1 MNRVANI
8 FELLSDENDE
18 GGSRRPTSVANIDTG
33 AKKPE
38 QKQQKPSGNA
48 QVKNQQQAKSDRTG
62 ETKGRENR
70 PPKSNERKEDRERRP
85 RQERGEGAPQQ
96 QQGQPGQVSDVRKPR
111 ENNVNRPPRQQR
123 EGAERRTKNYER
135 APEGG
140 NFVEGGERKRV
151 YDRKSGAGR
160 GIRDNTKRA
169 GGGRGNWGTVEDDK
183 KGQLE
188 STETAEV
195 KEEATPEATENKV
208 EGEKTEVVEPVVAQ
222 LSQED
227 EEDAKLKTLA
237 EYMQSR
243 KAPTIALPP
252 PRQVESK
259 PEWDKYVPLTRASDE
274 EQQPKDKKK
283 DEKEVDVDSDAQKKT
298 VSADKFFNFADSSP
312 RDRDRGERGGFR
324 GGRGGRG
331 RDSGPRRGGDRDRGS
346 KKPKAQT
353 PNFKDE
359 KSFPS
364 LGNKA

>member
-8 FELLSDENDE
+8 FELLSDENDD
-18 GGSRRPTSVANIDTG
+18 GGARRPTAVANVETG

-38 QKQQKPSGNA
+38 QKQQKPAANA
-48 QVKNQQQAKSDRTG
+48 QTQKPKSDRTA

-70 PPKSNERKEDRERRP
+70 PPKSNERKEERRP

-96 QQGQPGQVSDVRKPR
+96 QGQVSDRKPR
-111 ENNVNRPPRQQR
+111 DANRPPRQQR
-123 EGAERRTKNYER
+123 ENAERRNKNVER
-135 APEGG
+135 AAEG
-140 NFVEGGERKRV
+140 NVEGGERKRV
-151 YDRKSGAGR
+151 FDRKSGIGR

-183 KGQLE
+183 KAQLE
-188 STETAEV
+188 QTETPEVV
-195 KEEATPEATENKV
+195 KEETTESTTEAKV
-208 EGEKTEVVEPVVAQ
+208 EGGEKTEAVEPEV
-222 LSQED
+222 STED

-259 PEWDKYVPLTRASDE
+259 PEWDKYVPLTRASED
-274 EQQPKDKKK
+274 QPKQQKKE
-283 DEKEVDVDSDAQKKT
+283 DKEVEADADAQKKT
-298 VSADKFFNFADSSP
+298 VSADQFFNFSDSSP
-312 RDRDRGERGGFR
+312 RGGFR

-331 RDSGPRRGGDRDRGS
+331 DRGRGDRGRGDRGRGDRGRGDRGS
-346 KKPKAQT
+346 KKPKAPT